1 MPRLQ
6 AHVREERHVKT
17 TRQQFNL
24 GLAGTLAAAAALP
37 GRALAAAKPPL
48 PKSAV
53 TLNVMDVGGS
63 LALCQRAID
72 KYAAEFPQYVSH
84 VTYSKAP
91 APELAGKVKAE
102 QAAGALDIDLV
113 LSGTDALAA
122 GIEQGTW
129 LKLTPDY
136 AAALGGQ
143 ANYVPAAA
151 LMNTL
156 AQGYGVLFT
165 YTPSGPLVEYVPA
178 RVPNPPASTSDLL
191 AWAKAHPGRYL
202 YARPANSGPGRT
214 WLMGLP
220 YLLKD
225 KDPHDPVNGWSKTW
239 AYLKQLHQYIEYYPT
254 GTGITMQA
262 LGDGSLDMIASTM
275 GWDLNPRI
283 LGTVPKEAK
292 VASLAGFTW
301 VMDGQFMI
309 VPKGIAND
317 KLAVVLDLIDYC
329 LRPVQQAFT
338 YDNGFFYPGPAIKG
352 VTLALAPK
360 DSQDAVREY
369 LRPEYEKLIAAH
381 PQVPPLEAKGMVSAF
396 DIWDREIG
404 ADKIRK

>member
-1 MPRLQ
+1 
-6 AHVREERHVKT
+6 VKT
-17 TRQQFNL
+17 TRQQFSL
-24 GLAGTLAAAAALP
+24 GLAGALTLGASATRGVLAAT
-37 GRALAAAKPPL
+37 KPPM
-48 PKSAV
+48 PKSPV
-53 TLNVMDVGGS
+53 TLSVMDVGGS
-63 LALCQRAID
+63 LALCQAAID
-72 KYAAEFPQYVSH
+72 KYAAQFPQYVSH
-84 VTYSKAP
+84 VTYSKGT
-91 APELAGKVKAE
+91 APELPGKIKAE
-102 QAAGALDIDLV
+102 QAAGALDIDMV

-122 GIEQGTW
+122 GIEQGIW

-136 AAALGGQ
+136 ASAFPGYQ
-143 ANYVPAAA
+143 QNYVPAAL
-151 LMNTL
+151 LMDGL
-156 AQGYGVLFT
+156 AQGYGMLFT
-165 YTPSGPLVEYVPA
+165 YTPSGPLIEYMPT
-178 RVPNPPASTSDLL
+178 RVSNPPTNTTELL
-191 AWAKAHPGRYL
+191 AWTKAHPGRYL

-225 KDPHDPVNGWSKTW
+225 KDPHDPVNGWDKTW
-239 AYLKQLHQYIEYYPT
+239 AYLKQLHQNIEYYPT
-254 GTGITMQA
+254 GTGITMQS

-292 VASLAGFTW
+292 VQSLAGFTW

-309 VPKGIAND
+309 IPKGIADD
-317 KLAVVLDLIDYC
+317 KLAVVLDLINYC
-329 LRPVQQAFT
+329 LKPVQQAFT
-338 YDNGFFYPGPAIKG
+338 YDNGFFYPGPAVKG

-360 DSQDAVREY
+360 ASQDAVRDFV
-369 LRPEYEKLIAAH
+369 RPEYEKLIADH